1 MTAAMPSSTPPFSIG
16 ILSMLVLIFLAS
28 LAVFFVLVHRW
39 THGVRR
45 HALREWARRTGFRAA
60 IEGFPTIVGPVI
72 AHAPLVN
79 EQFVGGPVTILR
91 LQTTGGAWHILVRKL
106 ETPWPATGVR
116 PVANTSSLLDLYAL
130 ASFPSLTTG
139 ERFIVYGTDSSAA
152 RALAKS
158 SLAALLP
165 KDIGLMIAQQEML
178 LDFTTRPFD
187 EIEFNRMIALADQ
200 LVAHLPAVGN
210 A

>member
-1 MTAAMPSSTPPFSIG
+1 MPPTGPPFSIG

-28 LAVFFVLVHRW
+28 LTVFFVLVYRW
-39 THGVRR
+39 TRGVRR
-45 HALREWARRTGFRAA
+45 LALREWARRSGFRAVT
-60 IEGFPTIVGPVI
+60 GSFPPVVGPVI
-72 AHAPLVN
+72 ASAPPMN
-79 EQFVGGPVTILR
+79 EQFTNGSVTILR
-91 LQTTGGAWHILVRKL
+91 LQTAGGAAWHVLVRQL
-106 ETPWPATGVR
+106 ETTWPATGVR
-116 PVANTSSLLDLYAL
+116 PVANPSSVLDLYAL

-152 RALAKS
+152 KSLAKS

-187 EIEFNRMIALADQ
+187 EIEFNRMISLADH
-200 LVAHLPAVGN
+200 LVAHLPAVGKS
-210 A
+210 